1 MEYAIVGSVLSL
13 LLSMK
18 FTAFKAEKLSAANA
32 ELVQRLEAAE
42 NYAEKHDTEMLKKV
56 MTTVS
61 PIAIAVNKLNNEV
74 GIR

>member
-1 MEYAIVGSVLSL
+1 MEYTILGSVLSL

-18 FTAFKAEKLSAANA
+18 FTAYKTEKLSAANA

-42 NYAEKHDTEMLKKV
+42 AYAQKHDTEMLKKV

-61 PIAIAVNKLNNEV
+61 PIAVAVNKLNAEV